1 MTARTRVRRH
11 AADRPRPR
19 PARAPL
25 VAAAVVAALASGCG
39 VLPAMPEPV
48 PDTVVPSFAAPDE
61 PAGSENL
68 SPDGSDTVSRMA
80 VRIRNV
86 GCEGLS
92 TGSGFA
98 LDARTIVTNKHVV
111 DSSRSLQLLTYDGR
125 DGAARTASTAD
136 LADLAVVRTA
146 QDLPSTPTL
155 AEQDPAPGDPVTVV
169 GYPEGGRLTVT
180 KGSVIGTTTDPLHE
194 NLGEVLVTDAPVEP
208 GSSGSAAL
216 DDAGRVIGVVYAKTS
231 TDKSLL
237 VPVSTLR
244 DLLADEASFT
254 PVPACEG

>member
-1 MTARTRVRRH
+1 MTRTTPGSAGRRPGR
-11 AADRPRPR
+11 RPLRT
-19 PARAPL
+19 
-25 VAAAVVAALASGCG
+25 AVVAAAAVASLTSGCG
-39 VLPAMPEPV
+39 VLPALPDPV

-68 SPDGSDTVSRMA
+68 SPDGSDAVSRMA

-125 DGAARTASTAD
+125 DIAAQTASTAD

-146 QDLPSTPTL
+146 EDLPSSPTL
-155 AEQDPAPGDPVTVV
+155 AEDDPAPGDPVTVV

-180 KGSVIGTTTDPLHE
+180 KGTVIGTATDPLHE

-254 PVPACEG
+254 PAPACDG

>member
-1 MTARTRVRRH
+1 MSPATAAR
-11 AADRPRPR
+11 AAR
-19 PARAPL
+19 PAL
-25 VAAAVVAALASGCG
+25 VLALVVATVSTGCG
-39 VLPAMPEPV
+39 VLPQLPDPV
-48 PDTVVPSFAAPDE
+48 PTDVVPTFAEPAE

-68 SPDGSDTVSRMA
+68 SPDGSDAVRRMA

-98 LDARTIVTNKHVV
+98 LDERTLVTNKHVV
-111 DSSRSLQLLTYDGR
+111 ESSRSLQLLTYDGR
-125 DGAARTASTAD
+125 DIAAQTASTAG

-146 QDLPSTPTL
+146 EDLPSSPTL
-155 AEQDPAPGDPVTVV
+155 ADADPTPGDPVTVV

-180 KGSVIGTTTDPLHE
+180 RGSVIGTTTDPLHA

-216 DDAGRVIGVVYAKTS
+216 DDAGAVIGVVYAKTS

-244 DLLADEASFT
+244 ELLADEASFA
-254 PVPACEG
+254 PVPECAG

>member
-1 MTARTRVRRH
+1 MTPR
-11 AADRPRPR
+11 RPR
-19 PARAPL
+19 ARAAVAGSLLAAAL
-25 VAAAVVAALASGCG
+25 VAGCG
-39 VLPAMPEPV
+39 VLPELPDAV
-48 PDTVVPSFAAPDE
+48 PDSVVPTFSE
-61 PAGSENL
+61 PCGSSGSENL
-68 SPDGSDTVSRMA
+68 SADGSDALRQMA

-98 LDARTIVTNKHVV
+98 LDARTLVTNKHVV

-125 DGAARTASTAD
+125 DIAARTASTAG
-136 LADLAVVRTA
+136 LADLAIVRTA
-146 QDLPSTPTL
+146 EDLPTAPTL
-155 AEQDPAPGDPVTVV
+155 AADDPAPGDPVTVV

-180 KGSVIGTTTDPLHE
+180 EGSVIGSTTDPLHE

-216 DDAGRVIGVVYAKTS
+216 DASGAVIGVVYAKTS

-244 DLLADEASFT
+244 DLLADESSFS
-254 PVPACEG
+254 PVPECAD

>member
-1 MTARTRVRRH
+1 MT
-11 AADRPRPR
+11 RPTSG
-19 PARAPL
+19 PARREPRRAHRRPL
-25 VAAAVVAALASGCG
+25 RTALVTVAVASLAAGCG
-39 VLPAMPEPV
+39 VLPELPEPV
-48 PDTVVPSFAAPDE
+48 PDSVVPSFAAPGS
-61 PAGSENL
+61 PAGASNL
-68 SPDGSDTVSRMA
+68 SPDGSDAVSRMA

-125 DGAARTASTAD
+125 DIAARTASTAD

-146 QDLPSTPTL
+146 EDLPSAPTL
-155 AEQDPAPGDPVTVV
+155 AEDDPAPGDPVTVV

-180 KGSVIGTTTDPLHE
+180 KGSVIGTATDPLHE

-244 DLLADEASFT
+244 DLLADESSFT
-254 PVPACEG
+254 PVAACDG